1 MKQLEGRD
9 GLNEAVGTIVGPG
22 AWLEVDDAR
31 LDDWRSAIGEPSPYL
46 ALSLTNLFLPQLI
59 EVTGF
64 EAGVN
69 YGADGV
75 RFGEPLLAGDRV
87 RARAEPTS
95 VNEVAGGVQVAIRIT
110 VEVDGRDAPAVVVD
124 SLSRFLDGPSDRA

>member
-9 GLNEAVGTIVGPG
+9 GLNEAVGTIVGPSD
-22 AWLEVDDAR
+22 WLEIDQRR
-31 LDDWRSAIGEPSPYL
+31 LDDWRDAIGDPSPYL
-46 ALSLTNLFLPQLI
+46 ALSLTNWFLPRLI

-64 EAGVN
+64 DAGVN

-75 RFGEPLLAGDRV
+75 RFGERIVAGDRL
-87 RARAEPTS
+87 RATAEPTS
-95 VNEVAGGVQVAIRIT
+95 VTEVSGGVQVAIRIT
-110 VEVDGRDAPAVVVD
+110 VEVDGQATPAVVVE